1 MRITRVNVKKT
12 KRAGAI
18 VGVASIVL
26 DEAICVN
33 NIEIIDGKHELYIS
47 FPFKSKTNVA
57 HPTEEEFRRKIQE
70 AIIEEYKNIEG

>member
-1 MRITRVNVKKT
+1 MRITRVNVKKI

-33 NIEIIDGKHELYIS
+33 DIEIVDGKQGFYIS
-47 FPFKSKTNVA
+47 FPFKAKTNIA
-57 HPTEEEFRRKIQE
+57 HPTSNEFRRKIQE
-70 AIIEEYKNIEG
+70 AVIEEYKNIEG

>member
-33 NIEIIDGKHELYIS
+33 NIEIIDGKHGLYIS
-47 FPFKSKTNVA
+47 YSAVSLHLCWLWDLSTL
-57 HPTEEEFRRKIQE
+57 FRARQRKCP
-70 AIIEEYKNIEG
+70 

>member
-1 MRITRVNVKKT
+1 MRITRVNVKKI

-33 NIEIIDGKHELYIS
+33 NIEIIDGKHGLYIS
-47 FPFKSKTNVA
+47 FPFESKTNVA
-57 HPTEEEFRRKIQE
+57 HPTKEEFRRKIQE
-70 AIIEEYKNIEG
+70 AVIEEYKNIEG